1 MTAGG
6 PLARRALV
14 TGGTSG
20 IGAAFARALAGQGAD
35 LVLVARDATRME
47 DFAADLRSRHGVE
60 VETLVADLAERDQ
73 VLRVA
78 DRLTAADR
86 PVDLLVNNAGFAVR
100 APLTA
105 ADTTPHEHAMDVM
118 CRAVLMLGAAA
129 GRTMRER
136 GSGRIVN
143 VSSTSG
149 YVVLGNYSA
158 IKAWVTAYGE
168 GLAVELA
175 GSGVTVTTVCPG
187 WVRTAF
193 HDRAGIA
200 TTSIPG
206 PLWLDA
212 DDLVAEALSD
222 VARGRVISIPSR
234 RYRIL
239 IWGARHAP
247 RPVIRRI
254 SAAISSSRHRDG
266 AARAERAAQ
275 TTQAEQDGGDQPGPR
290 PPSGTEMSDD
300 DPHA

>member
-1 MTAGG
+1 MTPGG
-6 PLARRALV
+6 PAARTALV

-20 IGAAFARALAGQGAD
+20 IGAAFCRALAARGTH
-35 LVLVARDATRME
+35 LVVVARDADRLE
-47 DFAADLRSRHGVE
+47 SFAADLRSSYGVQ
-60 VETLVADLAERDQ
+60 VEPLVADLADRDQ

-78 DRLTAADR
+78 ERLTDEDR

-105 ADTTPHEHAMDVM
+105 ADTTVHEHAMDVM

-129 GRTMRER
+129 GRAMRER
-136 GSGRIVN
+136 GHGQILN

-149 YVVLGNYSA
+149 FVLLGGYSA
-158 IKAWVTAYGE
+158 IKAWVTAYSE
-168 GLAVELA
+168 GLAVEL
-175 GSGVTVTTVCPG
+175 GGTGVTVTALCPG
-187 WVRTAF
+187 WVRTEF

-212 DDLVAEALSD
+212 DDLVAEALRD
-222 VARGRVISIPSR
+222 LDRGAVVSIPSR
-234 RYRIL
+234 RYRVL

-254 SAAISSSRHRDG
+254 SALISSSRHRD
-266 AARAERAAQ
+266 
-275 TTQAEQDGGDQPGPR
+275 AEQPAAATRADPE
-290 PPSGTEMSDD
+290 PPSDRQMTEDD
-300 DPHA
+300 SHA